1 MRTSIKYILTI
12 AEAERKML
20 YRKAK
25 FWVLGGGGLV
35 GIVFFMVVMTI
46 VSIVEEGIPGEFLL
60 EGTDAYLA
68 LYFFS
73 YAQAIVIAFVA
84 GDFRKSEEKAR
95 LDQVMLSRPMT
106 TANWVLGKYFGVVSG
121 VLYLNLFLI
130 IIAAI
135 G

>member
-1 MRTSIKYILTI
+1 
-12 AEAERKML
+12 ML

-25 FWVLGGGGLV
+25 FWVLGGGGIA
-35 GIVFFMVVMTI
+35 GILFFMVVLTI

-84 GDFRKSEEKAR
+84 GDFRKSERNPPLPGQEIILPEQLRLGPHSPGGHLDGEFEQAVTQCLDRCLSVDDRPRVKVDDVRQPAKA
-95 LDQVMLSRPMT
+95 
-106 TANWVLGKYFGVVSG
+106 
-121 VLYLNLFLI
+121 
-130 IIAAI
+130 
-135 G
+135 